1 MPTLVKYATHV
12 CEIDRADPDQAN
24 ANSCDVGKYSTTT
37 NNCFLNFESLNSQI
51 PAGSTID
58 SAVLI
63 LAQVSGGL
71 AATLTSKVSLRKGN
85 WGAFTWSV
93 GPYLARD
100 GNQFTLT
107 GANASTRTI
116 DVTNI
121 VQWIVD
127 NNSSDHIFR
136 LERVPNDQSGTND
149 AKRFSTTPGNHSL
162 QINYTPLAPCG
173 PPTNVTISPSVAET
187 EATLTWSGA
196 TGGGAN
202 SITGFEIEFS
212 DSSDG
217 DNWGAW
223 QALAIVASSPG
234 SGSRTVDPPSI
245 RGEYR
250 RFRIRT
256 RGVLGE
262 AYYSEWATSGNLR
275 KNVLP
280 SSPAVFTAAPEVYDG
295 GNIALSW
302 SGVVPGTS
310 TIKSYTIQS
319 ASSMDGGA
327 TWTGFTALTTIL
339 SSATSGSTAVEA
351 DTRDG
356 VKVVYRIRT
365 VDSFD
370 APSAYVSS
378 NIVGMVTSPP
388 EPTIL
393 SPVEGRTTYSLTPRV
408 LLKTGTYAGGAQT
421 LCVRVD
427 SGPWYDSTIDA
438 DMFSVSGLLGGST
451 PTIFMP
457 SPLAPGSHILSVKA
471 VNATTGAE
479 SVALDVQ
486 FTVAASPFSE
496 VIANVTSVRAAH
508 IQQLRDAAN
517 AVRRYYS
524 LPVQVW
530 KEAVVGCKTPV
541 WRWPLHIAEIRSAID
556 DIVSLINAHDMSDAF
571 DVPPVGWL
579 PFLPGRPRADR
590 MWQLQ
595 DLILTL

>member
-1 MPTLVKYATHV
+1 MPTLIKQATHV
-12 CEIDRADPDQAN
+12 CEIDRADSDQAN
-24 ANSCDVGKYSTTT
+24 VNSCDVGQYSTTT
-37 NNCFLNFESLNSQI
+37 NNCFFNFESLNTLI

-93 GPYLARD
+93 GPYLACD

-107 GANASTRTI
+107 GTSAGNRTI
-116 DVTNI
+116 NVTNI
-121 VQWIVD
+121 IQWIVD
-127 NNSSDHIFR
+127 NNSSHHIFR

-149 AKRFSTTPGNHSL
+149 AKRFSTTPSNHSL
-162 QINYTPLAPCG
+162 QITYTPPAPCRQ
-173 PPTNVTISPSVAET
+173 PTNITVSPSVAET
-187 EATLTWSGA
+187 TATLTWSGA
-196 TGGGAN
+196 AGGGAN

-217 DNWGAW
+217 ESWSAW
-223 QALAIVASSPG
+223 QALAIVASSSG
-234 SGSRTVDPPSI
+234 SGSRTVDPPPI

-256 RGVLGE
+256 RGTLGE

-280 SSPAVFTAAPEVYDG
+280 SPPAVFTAAPEVYDSG
-295 GNIALSW
+295 SIALSW
-302 SGVVPGTS
+302 SGAVPGTS
-310 TIKSYTIQS
+310 AIKSYTIQS
-319 ASSMDGGA
+319 ASSMDGGV

-339 SSATSGSTAVEA
+339 SSATSGSTAVPS

-378 NIVGMVTSPP
+378 NIVSMVTSPP
-388 EPTIL
+388 EPTII
-393 SPVEGRTTYSLTPRV
+393 SPVAGRTTYSLNPRV
-408 LLKTGTYAGGAQT
+408 LLKTGTYAGGMQT
-421 LCVRVD
+421 LHVQVD
-427 SGPWYDSTIDA
+427 DGPWYDSTIDA

-471 VNATTGAE
+471 VNAATGAE
-479 SVALDVQ
+479 SVAVDVQ
-486 FTVAASPFSE
+486 FTVAELPFSE
-496 VIANVTSVRAAH
+496 VIANVTSVRATH

-517 AVRRYYS
+517 AVRRYFG
-524 LPVQVW
+524 LPVQAW
-530 KEAVVGCKTPV
+530 KEAIVGDKTPV
-541 WRWPLHIAEIRSAID
+541 WRWPLHIAEIRSAVN
-556 DIVSLINAHDMSDAF
+556 DIVSLINVHDTSGAF
-571 DVPPVGWL
+571 NVPPVGWL
-579 PFLPGRPRADR
+579 PFLAGRPRADLMR
-590 MWQLQ
+590 QIQ

>member
-1 MPTLVKYATHV
+1 MPSLIKQATHI
-12 CEIDRADPDQAN
+12 CEIDRASPDQAN
-24 ANSCDVGKYSTTT
+24 VNSCDVGKYSTTT
-37 NNCFLNFESLNSQI
+37 NNCFFNFESLNTQI

-71 AATLTSKVSLRKGN
+71 AATLTSKVSLRRGN

-93 GPYLARD
+93 GPYLACD

-107 GANASTRTI
+107 GTSAGNRTI
-116 DVTNI
+116 DVKGI

-127 NNSSDHIFR
+127 NNSPHHIFR

-149 AKRFSTTPGNHSL
+149 AKRFSTTPSNHSL
-162 QINYTPLAPCG
+162 QIIYTPPAPCRQ
-173 PPTNVTISPSVAET
+173 PTNITVSPSVAET
-187 EATLTWSGA
+187 TATLAWSGA
-196 TGGGAN
+196 AGGGAN
-202 SITGFEIEFS
+202 SITGFEIEFG

-223 QALAIVASSPG
+223 QALAIVASSSG
-234 SGSRTVDPPSI
+234 SGSRTVDPPPI

-262 AYYSEWATSGNLR
+262 AYYSDWATSGNLR
-275 KNVLP
+275 KNMLP
-280 SSPAVFTAAPEVYDG
+280 SPPAVFTAGPEVYDG

-310 TIKSYTIQS
+310 AIKSYTIQS
-319 ASSMDGGA
+319 ASSMDGGV
-327 TWTGFTALTTIL
+327 TWTGFATLATIL
-339 SSATSGSTAVEA
+339 SSVTSGSTAVAA
-351 DTRDG
+351 DMRDG

-370 APSAYVSS
+370 APSAYISS

-408 LLKTGTYAGGAQT
+408 LLKTGTYAGGMQT
-421 LCVRVD
+421 LHVQVD
-427 SGPWYDSTIDA
+427 DGPWYDSTVDA
-438 DMFSVSGLLGGST
+438 DMFSVSGPLGGSA
-451 PTIFMP
+451 PTIFITP
-457 SPLAPGSHILSVKA
+457 PLAPGSHTLTVKA
-471 VNATTGAE
+471 VNVVTGAE
-479 SVALDVQ
+479 SVAVDVQ
-486 FTVAASPFSE
+486 FAIAVSPFSE
-496 VIANVTSVRAAH
+496 VIANVTSVRAVH

-517 AVRRYYS
+517 VVRRYYG
-524 LPVQVW
+524 LPVQAW
-530 KEAVVGCKTPV
+530 KEAVVGGKTPI
-541 WRWPLHIAEIRSAID
+541 WRWPLHIAEIRSAVD
-556 DIVSLINAHDMSDAF
+556 DIVSLINVHDASGTF
-571 DVPPVGWL
+571 DIPPVGWL
-579 PFLPGRPRADR
+579 PFTAGRPRADLLR
-590 MWQLQ
+590 QIQ